1 MIFKGIRLQNI
12 CTLLFPSS
20 WRNRRLIAAAA
31 AILAV
36 GCSNND
42 YSGQGAIFRGAAVA
56 DEPLAAK
63 AAAEILAQGGSAA
76 DAAVTLYFV
85 LSVTYPSA
93 ASLGGGGVCLVN
105 DRSNGDVYSL
115 NFLAPRP
122 ASSGSAVRLTAVPA
136 NVRGMAALHARYG
149 DMDWRAVLS
158 PAERIARFGK
168 PLTRASARALESGG
182 DILLSHW
189 DARRIFVPTGAVPGE
204 GAMLLQTDLADT
216 ISELRL
222 NGATAMYNGTLADR
236 LVAATRQGGGSLA
249 HEDLRNFL
257 PSWRP
262 VQGIEFGNDKA
273 YFAPPPAGAGLLAGQ
288 MWAML
293 ADRSRYRKAR
303 DDERHHLLVE
313 TGRRAWAGRARWL
326 ADDGTTVDAATLISD
341 RAARA
346 ALEDY
351 DPEQASNSHGGGAM
365 PRSRTGGPAS
375 TGFVVMDVLGAAV
388 ACTFTTYRPFGAGAT
403 APGTGILLAPAP
415 GPEDRNPLA
424 LGPMLVF
431 NPRVPALKFA
441 AVGGSGPEAA
451 AAMMTVAAE
460 SVMTTARLDEAV
472 RYTRTHAGDGDTVYI
487 ESTADASV
495 GAALAARGHQLS
507 VVPSLGRVNAIYCP
521 PGYPA
526 EVNKILCWAESDP
539 RGFGFVA
546 IPN

>member
-1 MIFKGIRLQNI
+1 MG
-12 CTLLFPSS
+12 CTNDDLSGEG
-20 WRNRRLIAAAA
+20 
-31 AILAV
+31 AV
-36 GCSNND
+36 
-42 YSGQGAIFRGAAVA
+42 FRGVAVA
-56 DEPLAAK
+56 DEPLAAQ

-93 ASLGGGGVCLVN
+93 ASLGGGGVCLVS
-105 DRSNGDVYSL
+105 DRNNGENGGVYSL

-149 DMDWRAVLS
+149 DMDWRTVLS

-182 DILLSHW
+182 GVLLSHW
-189 DARRIFVPTGAVPGE
+189 DARRIFAPTGAVPGE
-204 GAMLLQTDLADT
+204 GATLLQTDLADT
-216 ISELRL
+216 IAALRL
-222 NGATAMYNGTLADR
+222 NGATAMYSGTLADR
-236 LVAATRQGGGSLA
+236 LVAATRQAGGSLA

-257 PSWRP
+257 PNWQP
-262 VQGIEFGNDKA
+262 VRGIEFGNDMA

-293 ADRSRYRKAR
+293 ADRSLYRKAR
-303 DDERHHLLVE
+303 DDERRHLLVE
-313 TGRRAWAGRARWL
+313 TSRRAWTGRARWL
-326 ADDGTTVDAATLISD
+326 ADDGTTVDAATLMSA

-351 DPEQASNSHGGGAM
+351 DPDQTSNSYGGGAM
-365 PRSRTGGPAS
+365 PQSRANGPAS
-375 TGFVVMDVLGAAV
+375 TGFVVMDVLGDVV
-388 ACTFTTYRPFGAGAT
+388 ACTFTAYRPFGVGAV

-424 LGPMLVF
+424 LGPMIVF
-431 NPRVPALKFA
+431 NPRVSVFKFA

-460 SVMTTARLDEAV
+460 SILTTARLDKAM
-472 RYTRTHAGDGDTVYI
+472 RYTRTHAGDGAAVYI
-487 ESTADASV
+487 EPTADAPV
-495 GAALAARGHQLS
+495 EAALAGRGHQLS
-507 VVPSLGRVNAIYCP
+507 AVPSLGRVNAVYCP

-526 EVNKILCWAESDP
+526 EVSKILCWAETDP